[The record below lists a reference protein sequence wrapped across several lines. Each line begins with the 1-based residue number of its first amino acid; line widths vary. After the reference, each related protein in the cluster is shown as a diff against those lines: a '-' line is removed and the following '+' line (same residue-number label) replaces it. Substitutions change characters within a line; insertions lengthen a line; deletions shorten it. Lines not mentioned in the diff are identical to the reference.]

1 MNWWDRWRQRQNQ
14 LAQGVDADLVFENQR
29 RYRFAF
35 GLLAFGFALGL
46 VGSKIDRQVALR
58 IVVSVIATVC
68 GVAGFALLAWSRH
81 EAAFLSKPDPEEPPR
96 IFK

>member
-1 MNWWDRWRQRQNQ
+1 MNWLERWRQRQNQ
-14 LAQGVDADLVFENQR
+14 LAQGVDANLVRENQK

-46 VGSKIDRQVALR
+46 LVSKIHFQVALR
-58 IVVSVIATVC
+58 IGVSVVATVC
-68 GVAGFALLAWSRH
+68 GLAGFALAAWSRQ
-81 EAAFLSKPDPEEPPR
+81 EAAFLSKPDSEEPPK